1 MTNYLYEK
9 LYMKKVVRLTESD
22 LEKIVRKVISEQL
35 SAGVTKG
42 PDFSSRTYDSNNPGF
57 EKFLNSIKAKL
68 QSLSNLN
75 YTEGKKPQYDAV
87 VRDVAGLSTLTFD
100 KNKKEWVESDKEGG
114 LQTFKQREEQ
124 LMKFMDDVSKQVGE
138 RSKKNNYPFWV
149 WAVTKHGGELLNG
162 LQGKKNPTIVMDD
175 LESIKQVPMPQPK
188 VEVPSMVVN
197 DKQIPVDAKFM
208 IGSPVLDD
216 SYQKELPTFLKQSFT
231 KAVEDYRNLYK
242 ELQFAG
248 QIYVSGIKVTSS
260 SSRIPQ
266 DNMKNER
273 YRTGPNGTPD
283 GYKNLSQDRG
293 KALLNSL
300 LQFIKSDSS
309 IITDVNTKIS
319 EVDFLG
325 DNGDG
330 TSGPEYD
337 KAKGNDFYKQYQQAY
352 ITLEF
357 AAIPT
362 IPPTVKPEI
371 KTVTDYSIRASGEG
385 RKHLYIDLNLPDI
398 KLPSFKIGGVITQ
411 GTGRDIACPVFRG

>member
-1 MTNYLYEK
+1 
-9 LYMKKVVRLTESD
+9 MKKVVRLTESD
-22 LEKIVRKVISEQL
+22 LEKIVRRVISEQL

-87 VRDVAGLSTLTFD
+87 VRDAAGLSTLTFD

>member
-1 MTNYLYEK
+1 
-9 LYMKKVVRLTESD
+9 MKKVVRLTESD

-87 VRDVAGLSTLTFD
+87 VRDAAGLSTLTFD

>member
-1 MTNYLYEK
+1 
-9 LYMKKVVRLTESD
+9 MKKVVRLTESD

-87 VRDVAGLSTLTFD
+87 VRDTAGLSTLTFD

>member
-1 MTNYLYEK
+1 
-9 LYMKKVVRLTESD
+9 

-87 VRDVAGLSTLTFD
+87 VRDAAGLSTLTFD

>member
-1 MTNYLYEK
+1 
-9 LYMKKVVRLTESD
+9 MKKVVRLTESD

-87 VRDVAGLSTLTFD
+87 VRDAAGLSTLTFD

-362 IPPTVKPEI
+362 IPPPPQPQI